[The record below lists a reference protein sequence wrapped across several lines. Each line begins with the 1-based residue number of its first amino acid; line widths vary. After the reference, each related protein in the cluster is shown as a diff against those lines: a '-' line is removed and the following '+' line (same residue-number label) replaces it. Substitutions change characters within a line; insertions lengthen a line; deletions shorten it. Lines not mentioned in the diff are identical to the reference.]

1 MENSTENIDG
11 TKEKV
16 VSITKNSLDKSL
28 ARDIV
33 IKVTET
39 LLPIV
44 FWLGLIT
51 IVIFSMMTVGYGS
64 FTRQVMSFFTTLIP
78 TSLTFIVSF
87 YIIYLLKDIRD
98 SLMK

>member
-16 VSITKNSLDKSL
+16 VSITKNGLDKSL

-64 FTRQVMSFFTTLIP
+64 FTTKVISFFTTLIP